1 MIRPLLAAVL
11 LVCFPASAA
20 GLASRPADSWN
31 QEQSDLE
38 GIYAAL
44 GGGGV
49 LVIIP
54 GDNALGYD
62 LELRAGYS
70 LSPTLQIFLSGAL
83 DGASFAGASFKTEQI
98 VAFVQYHLFIKPAVM
113 VYGRAGVG
121 VGLSGDVVPGSTAAG
136 LAAAGGLGMEIRIA
150 PNLFLAPE
158 VFYRNANL
166 STQGTDMQVQTVGLQ
181 LGLVYY

>member
-83 DGASFAGASFKTEQI
+83 DGASFAGASFNRADRRVRPVPPVHQ
-98 VAFVQYHLFIKPAVM
+98 A
-113 VYGRAGVG
+113 GRD
-121 VGLSGDVVPGSTAAG
+121 GL
-136 LAAAGGLGMEIRIA
+136 
-150 PNLFLAPE
+150 
-158 VFYRNANL
+158 
-166 STQGTDMQVQTVGLQ
+166 
-181 LGLVYY
+181 